1 MGPDPEQDH
10 PGQRGPVPDR
20 TERTSEH
27 RDTEHRGATTDEGAF
42 RRFAAE
48 VDAEEAVRRLGQ
60 EAWQRLQAE
69 EAAHF
74 DGLLL
79 DLAERSEPMTL
90 TLADGRPVAGRIEA
104 LGRDLIA
111 VRREEGG
118 LSLIDRGSVTSV
130 RLPPGGPDLV
140 GDRPTDG
147 AAFRLDL
154 RTALER
160 LLVDR
165 PTVRVWTRPTATE
178 LTGVLER
185 GGVDVLVVGGPDGS
199 MVHVPL
205 AAVVEIRLADA

>member
-1 MGPDPEQDH
+1 MVAIEGQDDAE
-10 PGQRGPVPDR
+10 PAR
-20 TERTSEH
+20 
-27 RDTEHRGATTDEGAF
+27 TTDDGAF

-79 DLAERSEPMTL
+79 DLAERSDPMTL
-90 TLADGRPVAGRIEA
+90 ALANGRSVAGRIEA
-104 LGRDLIA
+104 LGRDLVA
-111 VRREEGG
+111 VRLDEGG
-118 LSLIDRGSVTSV
+118 LSLVDRGAMTAV
-130 RLPPGGPDLV
+130 RLPPGAPDLV
-140 GDRPTDG
+140 GDRPADG

-154 RTALER
+154 HDALER

-165 PTVRVWTRPTATE
+165 PAVRIWTRPSDRDLA
-178 LTGVLER
+178 GVLER
-185 GGVDVLVVGGPDGS
+185 VGIDVLVVGEPDGS

-205 AAVVEIRLADA
+205 SAVVEVRLADA